1 MFSLLFEV
9 GSFFWGKNM
18 DIEFVKLL
26 CIAVLSAL
34 AFAYM
39 CWKTRFY
46 KETPASG
53 CKKEKS
59 VEAFED
65 WLQKNQ

>member
-1 MFSLLFEV
+1 MFRSLFEV
-9 GSFFWGKNM
+9 GSFFGGNM

-26 CIAVLSAL
+26 CIAVLAAL

-46 KETPASG
+46 KETPVHGS
-53 CKKEKS
+53 KKEKS
-59 VEAFED
+59 VEAFEN
-65 WLQKNQ
+65 WLRKNR